1 MRATM
6 PNTKDLTQRLAEEKE
21 WRDRNNEVKA
31 KIVNYDFLT
40 EEQKRD
46 PKILP
51 FIYKKPFE
59 EELKEFDKRKD
70 ETRNS
75 GIKGQIKMVM
85 SPSKLRRFYGG
96 YLVPFGYREED
107 LMRMPMKDLEDL
119 FNRTME
125 WSSSI

>member
-1 MRATM
+1 M
-6 PNTKDLTQRLAEEKE
+6 PELKVKTISYGNLPEE
-21 WRDRNNEVKA
+21 N
-31 KIVNYDFLT
+31 
-40 EEQKRD
+40 KRD
-46 PKILP
+46 PKILEFP
-51 FIYKKPFE
+51 YKKPFLQE
-59 EELKEFDKRKD
+59 IQEIEQEKD
-70 ETRNS
+70 EVRNG

>member
-1 MRATM
+1 M
-6 PNTKDLTQRLAEEKE
+6 PSLKS
-21 WRDRNNEVKA
+21 RNNPKT
-31 KIVNYDFLT
+31 INYDFLT
-40 EEQKRD
+40 EDQKND

-85 SPSKLRRFYGG
+85 SPSELKRFYGS
-96 YLVPFGYREED
+96 YLVPYGYREKDILE
-107 LMRMPMKDLEDL
+107 MPMKELEDL